1 MTFSKSN
8 TIKILIADDHE
19 VVRQGLKTILSEHL
33 DLKVIAEAENGND
46 VLKIANKSKLDV
58 VLLDYDMPEKNGLDT
73 LMELKALHPKLPVII
88 LSMFPEDHYGTRFL
102 KAGASGYL
110 GKASASDQLVVAI
123 RKVAS
128 GGKYISPN
136 LTDKLVTDL
145 HKDSKQALH
154 ETLTDREF
162 QVLCLIAGGKK
173 LKEIGTELCLS
184 INTISTYRARI
195 LQKMDMDNNAD
206 IIHYAIEN
214 GLIK

>member
-1 MTFSKSN
+1 MTSSKSN

-123 RKVAS
+123 RKVAR

-145 HKDSKQALH
+145 HKDSEQALH

>member
-1 MTFSKSN
+1 MTSSKSN

-19 VVRQGLKTILSEHL
+19 VVRQGLKTILSEHS